1 MNIILS
7 PTAAFEDD
15 TPPTLKGS
23 ILTYRG
29 QDFDI
34 TDLPEDAPVQL
45 VNGDIVV
52 QYRYSMETAEDNQPL
67 DWGHYTFAADEPITC
82 PIVRRK
88 TEEDADPLP

>member
-1 MNIILS
+1 MVLMNIILS
-7 PTAAFEDD
+7 PMAAFKDD
-15 TPPTLKGS
+15 TPPTFEGD

-34 TDLPEDAPVQL
+34 NDLPEDAPVQL

-67 DWGHYTFAADEPITC
+67 EWVAYTFAADEQITC

-88 TEEDADPLP
+88 IES

>member
-1 MNIILS
+1 MSIILS

-15 TPPTLKGS
+15 TPPTIDGN

-34 TDLPEDAPVQL
+34 NDLPEDAPVQL

-52 QYRYSMETAEDNQPL
+52 QYRYNMETAEDNQPL
-67 DWGHYTFAADEPITC
+67 DWEHYTFTADNLITC

-88 TEEDADPLP
+88 IES